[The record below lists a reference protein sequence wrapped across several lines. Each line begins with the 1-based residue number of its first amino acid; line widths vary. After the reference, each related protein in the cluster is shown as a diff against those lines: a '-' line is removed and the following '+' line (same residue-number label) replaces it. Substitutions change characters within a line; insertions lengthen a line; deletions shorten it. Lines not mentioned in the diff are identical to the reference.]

1 MLLPSSL
8 CCAKLQVLAE
18 MFVAVSAISW
28 TCFFTEPEWWFVSHL
43 KVAQWGMNVTVLKSC
58 RLILITCNFSAST
71 ENFMHKFFCCLAF
84 IDTQLLC
91 LQIKL
96 LLTCTMLQDTLISES
111 LQQFTATSG
120 REETLLFEELFHLLR
135 TSSIMVVTA
144 LSSSHLCI
152 CCASW
157 QACAFSR
164 SAYILDSHHCTYLL
178 VCLIRLK
185 NIFTELHLVHL
196 MILLTPS
203 PLPPIELCLSKAS
216 LNGQ

>member
-1 MLLPSSL
+1 
-8 CCAKLQVLAE
+8 
-18 MFVAVSAISW
+18 
-28 TCFFTEPEWWFVSHL
+28 
-43 KVAQWGMNVTVLKSC
+43 
-58 RLILITCNFSAST
+58 
-71 ENFMHKFFCCLAF
+71 
-84 IDTQLLC
+84 
-91 LQIKL
+91 
-96 LLTCTMLQDTLISES
+96 MLQDTLISES

-185 NIFTELHLVHL
+185 KHFYRIAFGALNDITDTLAFTTNRIVLV
-196 MILLTPS
+196 
-203 PLPPIELCLSKAS
+203 K
-216 LNGQ
+216 GQS

>member
-1 MLLPSSL
+1 MVVRDPFESSAVGYE
-8 CCAKLQVLAE
+8 CYRAEELQANFDHLQ
-18 MFVAVSAISW
+18 
-28 TCFFTEPEWWFVSHL
+28 FFSIHWELH
-43 KVAQWGMNVTVLKSC
+43 AQV
-58 RLILITCNFSAST
+58 
-71 ENFMHKFFCCLAF
+71 FCCLAF